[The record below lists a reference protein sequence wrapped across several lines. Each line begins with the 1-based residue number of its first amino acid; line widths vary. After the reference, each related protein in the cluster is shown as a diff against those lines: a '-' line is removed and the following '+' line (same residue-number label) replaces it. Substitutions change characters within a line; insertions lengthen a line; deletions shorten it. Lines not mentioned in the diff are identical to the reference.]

1 MTIKERVQEVFNR
14 FNVNLEVEDKVR
26 VDLAE
31 AALENGTVIY
41 TDADDFAEGEE
52 AYIINDEGERIPLP
66 PGDYTLADGGKIS
79 IGDVGKINRV
89 EKPAGGDAKNEG
101 KPDAKGVDGKPN
113 IDVTKPKKKPAEKDA
128 GGSKEPGKVK
138 EPVNPGKGTPTPP
151 SPGKKKK
158 LAEQEQEDMNV
169 ELNEEQVLAML
180 VERFPDLGEELA
192 AQIAAAVAEV
202 YAVPTP
208 EVEPEV
214 EAEEEE
220 EMGNKEKEEMTETP
234 EEVVEEK
241 ASEEIEVEV
250 EMSEEKPEK
259 TELES
264 LKDALAETNARL
276 EQLQKFAADGGL
288 KHKAPTK
295 KVEKI
300 DLTKMTIEERVRAL
314 ANQLSK

>member
-1 MTIKERVQEVFNR
+1 MTIKERVQEVFNK

-66 PGDYTLADGGKIS
+66 PGEYTLADGGKIS
-79 IGDVGKINRV
+79 IGDVGKINKV
-89 EKPAGGDAKNEG
+89 DKPVGGDAKNEG
-101 KPDAKGVDGKPN
+101 KPDAKAIDTQPN

-128 GGSKEPGKVK
+128 GGGGKDPDPK
-138 EPVNPGKGTPTPP
+138 PGKG
-151 SPGKKKK
+151 GGGKKK
-158 LAEQEQEDMNV
+158 LAEEEQEDMNV
-169 ELNEEQVLAML
+169 QLNEEQVLAML

-202 YAVPTP
+202 YAVPAP
-208 EVEPEV
+208 EVEEPVV
-214 EAEEEE
+214 EEAKED
-220 EMGNKEKEEMTETP
+220 EKEEMTETP
-234 EEVVEEK
+234 EAVE
-241 ASEEIEVEV
+241 EVEV
-250 EMSEEKPEK
+250 EVELSEEKPEK
-259 TELES
+259 TELQS

-300 DLTKMTIEERVRAL
+300 DLSKMTIEERVRAL

>member
-41 TDADDFAEGEE
+41 TDADDFAEGED

-66 PGDYTLADGGKIS
+66 PGEYTLADGGKIS
-79 IGDVGKINRV
+79 IGDVGKINKV
-89 EKPAGGDAKNEG
+89 DKPVGGDAKNEG

-113 IDVTKPKKKPAEKDA
+113 IDSTKPAKRKEAPAQEAPADNPTPPKKPA
-128 GGSKEPGKVK
+128 
-138 EPVNPGKGTPTPP
+138 
-151 SPGKKKK
+151 KKKK
-158 LAEQEQEDMNV
+158 LSEKESEDMNV

-202 YAVPTP
+202 YAVPVEE
-208 EVEPEV
+208 EVEEPVV
-214 EAEEEE
+214 EEAQEDD
-220 EMGNKEKEEMTETP
+220 KEEMTETP
-234 EEVVEEK
+234 EAVQEVVEEK

-250 EMSEEKPEK
+250 EMSEDKPAK

-276 EQLQKFAADGGL
+276 EQLQKFAAHGGL
-288 KHKAPTK
+288 KHKTPAQ
-295 KVEKI
+295 KVEKL
-300 DLTKMTIEERVRAL
+300 DLSKMTIEERVRAL

>member
-41 TDADDFAEGEE
+41 TDADDFAEGED

-79 IGDVGKINRV
+79 IGDVGKINKV
-89 EKPAGGDAKNEG
+89 NKPVGGDAKNEG
-101 KPDAKGVDGKPN
+101 KPDAAGVDGKPN
-113 IDVTKPKKKPAEKDA
+113 IDSTKPAKRKAAPAQEGDGDAVVPPPKKPAKPA
-128 GGSKEPGKVK
+128 
-138 EPVNPGKGTPTPP
+138 
-151 SPGKKKK
+151 KKKK
-158 LAEQEQEDMNV
+158 LSEQEQEDMNV

-202 YAVPTP
+202 YAVPVEE
-208 EVEPEV
+208 EVEEPVV
-214 EAEEEE
+214 EEAQEE
-220 EMGNKEKEEMTETP
+220 EKEEMTETP
-234 EEVVEEK
+234 EAVEEV
-241 ASEEIEVEV
+241 EVEVEV
-250 EMSEEKPEK
+250 EMSEDKPAK

-276 EQLQKFAADGGL
+276 EQLQKFAAHGGL
-288 KHKAPTK
+288 KHKAPAQ
-295 KVEKI
+295 KVEKL
-300 DLTKMTIEERVRAL
+300 DLSKMTIEERVRAL

>member
-66 PGDYTLADGGKIS
+66 PGEYTLADGGKIS

-101 KPDAKGVDGKPN
+101 DGKGVDNKPN

-128 GGSKEPGKVK
+128 GGG
-138 EPVNPGKGTPTPP
+138 GKGTPGEAPAAPVKPGKGTPP

-158 LAEQEQEDMNV
+158 LAEEEQEDMNV
-169 ELNEEQVLAML
+169 QLNEEQVLAML

-208 EVEPEV
+208 EVEAE
-214 EAEEEE
+214 EEEE

-234 EEVVEEK
+234 EVVEEV
-241 ASEEIEVEV
+241 SEEVEV
-250 EMSEEKPEK
+250 EVELSEEKPEK

-276 EQLQKFAADGGL
+276 EQLQKFAAHGGL
-288 KHKAPTK
+288 KHKAPAQ
-295 KVEKI
+295 KVEKL
-300 DLTKMTIEERVRAL
+300 DLSKMTIEERVRAL